1 MVLVPG
7 EVAGSQR
14 ASPGEPGHAGL
25 GRLASGDGPSPD
37 PGLTCGKG

>member
-14 ASPGEPGHAGL
+14 ASPGEPGHARL